1 MSISSVRQIEGYV
14 LTGIPH
20 HRQAFTDTKH
30 GYGAMVSLQG
40 HGPTPSGESRPH
52 EMFLSLHRIKA
63 PIINIKRH

>member
-1 MSISSVRQIEGYV
+1 MSILSAWQIEGYV

-20 HRQAFTDTKH
+20 GRHTSTDAKRSC
-30 GYGAMVSLQG
+30 GAAAGLQG
-40 HGPTPSGESRPH
+40 CEPTPSGESRPH